1 MTAVQDAIIAAQNS
15 IDYLQA
21 ENTSLTA
28 RLNNLI
34 LEKKAHEELVAQEAQ
49 LRVELNTEQDNHR
62 AELDTIQGKLTEL
75 EDAVVSLNTTKMEL
89 DNNVQTIKTQL
100 SENPSS
106 QVENQLAQ
114 LKATISRN
122 AEEHQKVIYQESKS

>member
-62 AELDTIQGKLTEL
+62 AELDAIQRKLTEL
-75 EDAVVSLNTTKMEL
+75 EDAVVSLNTTKVEL
-89 DNNVQTIKTQL
+89 DTNVQTIQRQL

-106 QVENQLAQ
+106 QVETQIAQ
-114 LKATISRN
+114 LKETISRN
-122 AEEHQKVIYQESKS
+122 AEEYQKVA